1 MVLEELS
8 LLWGRVTA
16 QHLIAMGKTPETF
29 DDIVMLSGEIR
40 SELVAKFFV
49 EINTT
54 LLIVQIFT
62 MHEGQI
68 EKLPLLR

>member
-29 DDIVMLSGEIR
+29 DNIVMLSGEIR

>member
-1 MVLEELS
+1 
-8 LLWGRVTA
+8 
-16 QHLIAMGKTPETF
+16 MGKTPETF

-40 SELVAKFFV
+40 NELVAKFFV